1 MHIGNSSTGPT
12 DRIMTNKF
20 FFFKKFE
27 RDFYSKFK
35 NSLLITYIVHAYP
48 IMNCSMQNVSNEPH
62 CAFQFVAIDMDM
74 GTLQHQQ
81 LLWTEHR
88 RKQFRMN
95 MNK

>member
-1 MHIGNSSTGPT
+1 
-12 DRIMTNKF
+12 
-20 FFFKKFE
+20 
-27 RDFYSKFK
+27 
-35 NSLLITYIVHAYP
+35 
-48 IMNCSMQNVSNEPH
+48 MQNVSNEPH

-88 RKQFRMN
+88 RKQFLMN